1 MKFVLELRKLF
12 ALMLRS
18 KRKSINPSQ
27 TLKCLRNCSKYDVD
41 TFNQEDI
48 SEFATILVNLIEESF
63 NVSFK
68 QQQSNSLAPSSDEDV
83 LSNLIE
89 TSMALEEGDTNKDT
103 TRATASSNNNKN
115 RNNPI
120 VNLFNG
126 DIKIMRKSSDDDKTN
141 TVDEIFREVNI
152 QMLNSIDLYSGLELE
167 WSETSIDRQ
176 AASGKTSM
184 DESSSAA
191 AASAALNRSFYTQET
206 WISKLPSVLFICL
219 NRYKF
224 IKATKS
230 SSKIIEPFEFYQDIY
245 LDR

>member
-18 KRKSINPSQ
+18 KRRTLNPSQ

-63 NVSFK
+63 NLSFK
-68 QQQSNSLAPSSDEDV
+68 QQQSESVHPDKGGDEDV
-83 LSNLIE
+83 LTNMIE
-89 TSMALEEGDTNKDT
+89 SSLALDDQKSKEAT
-103 TRATASSNNNKN
+103 TTTTTTQSTNKN

-141 TVDEIFREVNI
+141 TVDEVFREVNI

-176 AASGKTSM
+176 TAKTIE
-184 DESSSAA
+184 DES
-191 AASAALNRSFYTQET
+191 ALNRSFYTQET

-230 SSKIIEPFEFYQDIY
+230 SSKIIEPFEFYQQIY
-245 LDR
+245 LDRYIIN